1 MAHNDP
7 SLEGGLA
14 SPKDTSS
21 SGGLTRRRFL
31 GIVGGAGIGALLAG
45 AGVTT
50 FLLPDEVYAFETS
63 DGYLLVDT
71 KKCAGCETCM
81 LACSLAHFGKVNKS
95 LSRIQVKKN
104 PLGNFPNEIGQNQC
118 RQCADPGCV
127 KACPTGAM
135 HVDDET
141 GLRMVDEEKCIGCES
156 CIAGCYFTPSR
167 VQWNFEEKHAQKC
180 DLCKNTS
187 FWNEEGGPDGMQ
199 ACVSMCPVSAISF
212 TKELPKQEDSGYLV
226 NLRNEHWAKIGFPI
240 DDEGKVIPCVSLP
253 PDPEALI

>member
-81 LACSLAHFGKVNKS
+81 LACSLAHFGKANKS

-104 PLGNFPNEIGQNQC
+104 PLGNFPDEIGQNQC
-118 RQCADPGCV
+118 RQCADPG
-127 KACPTGAM
+127 
-135 HVDDET
+135 
-141 GLRMVDEEKCIGCES
+141 
-156 CIAGCYFTPSR
+156 
-167 VQWNFEEKHAQKC
+167 
-180 DLCKNTS
+180 
-187 FWNEEGGPDGMQ
+187 
-199 ACVSMCPVSAISF
+199 
-212 TKELPKQEDSGYLV
+212 
-226 NLRNEHWAKIGFPI
+226 
-240 DDEGKVIPCVSLP
+240 
-253 PDPEALI
+253 